1 LRFFNAGEPPASK
14 IFTHLLQPV
23 WVTKMLSGGLSN
35 KVSNG
40 SITARLPISQGIS
53 WPVVSAPLFA
63 LFWSYARIAG
73 LKGRQMPSNERIKKA
88 VFEAVDDLNQQLPAG
103 VEVEKSLDAPLYGS
117 TGKLESLDFVTL
129 IMEVEE
135 KINAEFGTDI
145 TIADENLLSK
155 EKSPFSTLGT
165 LIEYL
170 EDLLKEADA

>member
-1 LRFFNAGEPPASK
+1 MASDE
-14 IFTHLLQPV
+14 
-23 WVTKMLSGGLSN
+23 
-35 KVSNG
+35 
-40 SITARLPISQGIS
+40 
-53 WPVVSAPLFA
+53 
-63 LFWSYARIAG
+63 RIA
-73 LKGRQMPSNERIKKA
+73 KA
-88 VFEAVDDLNQQLPAG
+88 VYAAVDELNEQLPSG
-103 VEVEKSLDAPLYGS
+103 VHVDKALDAPLYGS

-170 EDLLKEADA
+170 HDLLKEKDANA